1 MICIINRTLFSV
13 VCLKQNECRLGRVLV
28 LGKQHVKACDLF
40 TNHTLARAT
49 RVFFANFRQENLKY
63 FPFLLYFPF
72 CISKTCHFRAVCGMQ
87 KTGTVMRSIFY
98 KTTGATMFSGLF
110 GSCCCFKKK
119 YNAKK
124 TLVALANVWLVN
136 KSHAFTCC
144 LPKTKTRPK
153 RHSFCFRQTT
163 LKSVRLIILIR

>member
-1 MICIINRTLFSV
+1 MQVGSEYRIGPEIVALGFNTKEEITLPGLIIKNNSEKIDKISIINRTLFSV

-49 RVFFANFRQENLKY
+49 RVFFANFQQENLKY

-87 KTGTVMRSIFY
+87 KTGTVMRSIF
-98 KTTGATMFSGLF
+98 L
-110 GSCCCFKKK
+110 
-119 YNAKK
+119 
-124 TLVALANVWLVN
+124 
-136 KSHAFTCC
+136 
-144 LPKTKTRPK
+144 
-153 RHSFCFRQTT
+153 
-163 LKSVRLIILIR
+163 